1 MNKAKETSILLL
13 PDVLTI
19 NASDSTGEAGI
30 VADIGT
36 ISALRGRPL
45 AAMTSVI
52 SPGEGS
58 GPLVSNLPTQLVAE
72 QIRSALQKA
81 RPLAVKVGFVC
92 NPQTIE
98 HICPIV
104 RSIPRR
110 VMVPSIID
118 STGNRL
124 LSPLAMELWTRHLL
138 PLADLLILKVCEAEA
153 MLRCKILTDNDM
165 LRAAQ
170 RLCHLGAK
178 AVMLR
183 GAQIRE
189 GYLTTLL
196 LHAEGHEFFSSR
208 NMDTWQRHGI
218 AGAMSTAIATRYA
231 FGDSTAEAVSN
242 AHSYIH
248 SHLVY
253 SVSMGRGTP
262 AMRSADIYN
271 AFLSLLTRHYATAHD
286 VAFYAERLCV
296 STRYL
301 QDVTNKMA
309 EKKPKQ
315 IISDYLLQEACSM
328 LKGTRLTIQQI
339 SQRLGFASQAH
350 FSRFFTRE
358 LGLSPQAYRFG

>member
-1 MNKAKETSILLL
+1 MNKAKESNILL

-45 AAMTSVI
+45 AAMTSII
-52 SPGEGS
+52 SQDGGGACPH
-58 GPLVSNLPTQLVAE
+58 VSNLPTQLVAE

-92 NPQTIE
+92 EPETIE

-104 RSIPRR
+104 KAIPRR

-124 LSPLAMELWTRHLL
+124 LSPLAMDLWTRHLL
-138 PLADLLILKVCEAEA
+138 PLADLMILKVCEAEA
-153 MLRCKILTDNDM
+153 MLRCKILTDNEM
-165 LRAAQ
+165 LRAAE
-170 RLCHLGAK
+170 RLCQLGAK

-196 LHAEGHEFFSSR
+196 MHAEGHEFFSSR

-231 FGDSTAEAVSN
+231 FGDSTQEAVSN

-253 SVSMGRGTP
+253 SISTGRGTP

-271 AFLSLLTRHYATAHD
+271 AFLSLLTQHYAMAHD

-315 IISDYLLQEACSM
+315 IITDYLLQEACSM
-328 LKGTRLTIQQI
+328 LKGTRLTVQQI
-339 SQRLGFASQAH
+339 SQRLGFTSQAH
-350 FSRFFTRE
+350 FSRFFSRE
-358 LGLSPQAYRFG
+358 QGMSPQAYRLK